1 MKNLL
6 GSSIKDL
13 ENVALNYGQAAFRGR
28 QIYNWIYNYRNKN
41 KNIDQIEVLPL
52 DFRKKLKDDG
62 FKVSELSC
70 NEKNLA
76 NDGTL
81 KLLLSTVDNESIEC
95 VGIPTEKRLT
105 ACLSSQVGCPMDCK
119 FCATGKE
126 GLKRSLKKSEILDQ
140 ILFIENEMNRKVTNI
155 VFMGMGEPLLNINE
169 LILSIRS
176 INEDF
181 HISQR
186 KITVSTVAVPKMINK
201 LSSKSFEV
209 LANCQFT
216 LAISLHA
223 SNQKTREMIIPSAK
237 NYDIKNIIEDCKQFV
252 RDTGR
257 RVSFEYLMLSGV
269 NDKLEHANELSN
281 LLRGFQCHVNLIQY
295 NPITEVEFKRS
306 SLKNLQLFQSRLIN
320 NGITVSFRKSRGL
333 DQNAAC
339 GQLRQN
345 SRNKKFIQE

>member
-6 GSSIKDL
+6 GNSIKDL

-28 QIYNWIYNYRNKN
+28 QIHNWIYNYKNKK

-52 DFRKKLKDDG
+52 NFIKKLKDDG
-62 FKVSELSC
+62 FKISEFKLQERSI
-70 NEKNLA
+70 A
-76 NDGTL
+76 NDGTF
-81 KLLLSTVDNESIEC
+81 KLLLATDDDESVEC

-126 GLKRSLKKSEILDQ
+126 GLKRSLKASEILDQ

-155 VFMGMGEPLLNINE
+155 VFMGMGEPLLNIE
-169 LILSIRS
+169 DLLLSIRS
-176 INEDF
+176 INDDF
-181 HISQR
+181 RISQR
-186 KITVSTVAVPKMINK
+186 KITVSTVAIPKMINQ
-201 LSSKSFEV
+201 LSKKCFQF
-209 LANCQFT
+209 LGKCQFT

-223 SNQKTREMIIPSAK
+223 SNQKTRETLIPSAK
-237 NYDIKNIIEDCKQFV
+237 NYEIKNIIEDCKQYV

-269 NDKLEHANELSN
+269 NDKIEHANELSN
-281 LLRGFQCHVNLIQY
+281 LLKGFQCHVNLIQY
-295 NPITEVEFKRS
+295 NQIDEVEFKRT

-320 NGITVSFRKSRGL
+320 NGIAVSLRKSRGL
-333 DQNAAC
+333 DKNAAC

-345 SRNKKFIQE
+345 AKNK

>member
-6 GSSIKDL
+6 GSSVKDL
-13 ENVALNYGQAAFRGR
+13 ENVALDYGQAAFRGR
-28 QIYNWIYNYRNKN
+28 QIHNWIYNYRNKK

-62 FKVSELSC
+62 FKVSDFCIQER
-70 NEKNLA
+70 KLA
-76 NDGTL
+76 YDGTL

-126 GLKRSLKKSEILDQ
+126 GLKRSLKASEILDQ

-155 VFMGMGEPLLNINE
+155 VFMGMGEPLLNIDN
-169 LILSIRS
+169 LLLSIRS
-176 INEDF
+176 INKDF
-181 HISQR
+181 QISQR
-186 KITVSTVAVPKMINK
+186 KITVSTVAVPKMISK
-201 LSSKSFEV
+201 LSVKSFQI
-209 LANCQFT
+209 LGKCQFS

-223 SNQKTREMIIPSAK
+223 PNQKIRETIIPSAK
-237 NYDIKNIIEDCKQFV
+237 NYEIKNIIDDCKKFV

-269 NDKLEHANELSN
+269 NDKLENAYELSD
-281 LLRGFQCHVNLIQY
+281 LLKGFQCHVNLIQY
-295 NPITEVEFKRS
+295 NQIDEVEFKRTP
-306 SLKNLQLFQSRLIN
+306 LKNLRLFQSLLIN
-320 NGITVSFRKSRGL
+320 NGIAVSLRKSRGL
-333 DQNAAC
+333 DKNAAC

-345 SRNKKFIQE
+345 SKNK

>member
-6 GSSIKDL
+6 GSSVKEL

-52 DFRKKLKDDG
+52 DFRKKLQEDG
-62 FKVSELSC
+62 FKISELSLI
-70 NEKNLA
+70 EKNFA

-81 KLLLSTVDNESIEC
+81 KLLLSTNDNENIEC

-119 FCATGKE
+119 FCATGKD
-126 GLKRSLKKSEILDQ
+126 GLKRSLKASEILDQ

-155 VFMGMGEPLLNINE
+155 VFMGMGEPLLNIDE
-169 LILSIRS
+169 LLLSIRS

-181 HISQR
+181 QISQR
-186 KITVSTVAVPKMINK
+186 KITVSTVAVPKMIK
-201 LSSKSFEV
+201 TLSEKSFQI
-209 LANCQFT
+209 LGNCQFT

-223 SNQKTREMIIPSAK
+223 SNQKIREKIIPSAK
-237 NYDIKNIIEDCKQFV
+237 NYEIENIIEDCKQYV

-269 NDKLEHANELSN
+269 NDKSEHANELSN

-295 NPITEVEFKRS
+295 NQIDQVEFKRV
-306 SLKNLQLFQSRLIN
+306 SLKNLQLFQSRLSDS
-320 NGITVSFRKSRGL
+320 GIAVSLRKSRGL
-333 DQNAAC
+333 DKNAAC

-345 SRNKKFIQE
+345 AINNII

>member
-1 MKNLL
+1 LKNLL

-13 ENVALNYGQAAFRGR
+13 ENVALDYGQAGFRGR
-28 QIYNWIYNYRNKN
+28 QIYNWIYNYKNKK

-62 FKVSELSC
+62 FIVSELC
-70 NEKNLA
+70 IQERNLA

-81 KLLLSTVDNESIEC
+81 KLLLTTNDNENIEC

-126 GLKRSLKKSEILDQ
+126 GLKRSLKACEILDQ

-169 LILSIRS
+169 LLLSIRS
-176 INEDF
+176 IKKDF
-181 HISQR
+181 QISQR
-186 KITVSTVAVPKMINK
+186 KITVSTVALPKMINK
-201 LSSKSFEV
+201 LSAMSFQI
-209 LANCQFT
+209 LGKCQFT

-237 NYDIKNIIEDCKQFV
+237 NYDIKNIIEDSKQFV
-252 RDTGR
+252 RHTGR
-257 RVSFEYLMLSGV
+257 RVSFEYLMLSGI
-269 NDKLEHANELSN
+269 NDKLEHANELSS
-281 LLRGFQCHVNLIQY
+281 LLKGFQCHVNLIQY
-295 NPITEVEFKRS
+295 NQIDEVEFKRA
-306 SLKNLQLFQSRLIN
+306 SLKNLQLFQSRLSN

-333 DQNAAC
+333 DKNAAC

-345 SRNKKFIQE
+345 AKNK

>member
-13 ENVALNYGQAAFRGR
+13 ENVALYYGQSAFRGR
-28 QIYNWIYNYRNKN
+28 QIYSWIYNYRNK
-41 KNIDQIEVLPL
+41 KKTIDDIEVLPL

-62 FKVSELSC
+62 FKVSELSLQ
-70 NEKNLA
+70 EKNLA

-81 KLLLSTVDNESIEC
+81 KLLLSTGDNESIEC

-126 GLKRSLKKSEILDQ
+126 GLKRSLKASEILDQ

-155 VFMGMGEPLLNINE
+155 VFMGMGEPLLNIDD
-169 LILSIRS
+169 LLFSIRS

-181 HISQR
+181 QISQR
-186 KITVSTVAVPKMINK
+186 KITVSTVAIPKMINK
-201 LSSKSFEV
+201 LSAKSFQV
-209 LANCQFT
+209 LGKCQFT

-223 SNQKTREMIIPSAK
+223 SNQKMREMIIPSAK
-237 NYDIKNIIEDCKQFV
+237 NYNINNIIEDCRKFV

-257 RVSFEYLMLSGV
+257 RVSFEYLMLRGV
-269 NDKLEHANELSN
+269 NDTLEHANELSD
-281 LLRGFQCHVNLIQY
+281 LLKGFQCHVNLIQY
-295 NPITEVEFKRS
+295 NQIDGVEFKRA
-306 SLKNLQLFQSRLIN
+306 SLNNLQLFKSKLFN
-320 NGITVSFRKSRGL
+320 NGIAVSFRQSRGQ
-333 DQNAAC
+333 DKNAAC

-345 SRNKKFIQE
+345 ARN